1 MRGHVVEDILP
12 CIIIQSLILGLF
24 VTLNIVRKNTI
35 PFLLLA
41 GALLFLC
48 EIFLGPVKIEIQE
61 VLSIL
66 SGSGDPSSPTYTIV
80 VESRLPRACVAAV
93 SGIGLAWSGWLMQ
106 TLFRNPLAGPGVLGI
121 SSGAS
126 LGVALLILAAGSTT
140 GDVSIV
146 IAAMCGAIAVLLVIL
161 MIANRLADHLS
172 LLLFGVMLGYFV
184 SAIVSALQ
192 FKAGS
197 DALKTFVLWGM
208 GSFAEAGM
216 SDALW
221 IALVVLLAAAVMIFL
236 LKPLNLLLLGE
247 EYARSLG
254 VNIPRMRLSIV
265 VIVGLMTGAI
275 TAFCGPVAFIGLV
288 VPHLTRSMLRSSEH
302 RRLFIPVALM
312 GVVCSLGSDV
322 IARLAEL
329 PLNSIVSALG
339 APVVIY
345 MIVKG
350 AKSKAII

>member
-1 MRGHVVEDILP
+1 M
-12 CIIIQSLILGLF
+12 
-24 VTLNIVRKNTI
+24 
-35 PFLLLA
+35 
-41 GALLFLC
+41 FLC
-48 EIFLGPVKIEIQE
+48 EIFLGPVKIGIQE

-80 VESRLPRACVAAV
+80 VESRLPRACVATVA
-93 SGIGLAWSGWLMQ
+93 GIGLAWSGWLMQ

-126 LGVALLILAAGSTT
+126 LGVALLILIAGSSVGEITT
-140 GDVSIV
+140 VV
-146 IAAMCGAIAVLLVIL
+146 AAMSGAMAVLLVIL
-161 MIANRLADHLS
+161 LIANRLTDHLS

-197 DALKTFVLWGM
+197 DALKSFVLWGM
-208 GSFAEAGM
+208 GSFSEAGIA
-216 SDALW
+216 DAMW
-221 IALVVLLAAAVMIFL
+221 IAVLLLVGAVVIAML

-254 VNIPRMRLSIV
+254 VNLKQMRIAIV
-265 VIVGLMTGAI
+265 VVVGLMTGAI

-288 VPHLTRSMLRSSEH
+288 VPHLTRSLLRTSEH
-302 RRLFIPVALM
+302 RKLFLPVAIVGLT
-312 GVVCSLGSDV
+312 CSLGSDV
-322 IARLAEL
+322 LARLTEL
-329 PLNSIVSALG
+329 PLNSVVSALG

-350 AKSKAII
+350 SKSKALI

>member
-1 MRGHVVEDILP
+1 M
-12 CIIIQSLILGLF
+12 
-24 VTLNIVRKNTI
+24 
-35 PFLLLA
+35 
-41 GALLFLC
+41 
-48 EIFLGPVKIEIQE
+48 
-61 VLSIL
+61 LSIL

-80 VESRLPRACVAAV
+80 VESRLPRACLAAV
-93 SGIGLAWSGWLMQ
+93 SGMGLAWSGWLMQ
-106 TLFRNPLAGPGVLGI
+106 TMFRNPLAGPGVLGI

-126 LGVALLILAAGSTT
+126 LGVALLLLISGSAV
-140 GDVSIV
+140 GEVSTV
-146 IAAMCGAIAVLLVIL
+146 IAAMSGAIAVLLIIL
-161 MIANRLADHLS
+161 LIANRLTDHLS

-197 DALKTFVLWGM
+197 DALKSFVLWGM

-221 IALVVLLAAAVMIFL
+221 ILSLLGIAAIIILTM
-236 LKPLNLLLLGE
+236 LKPLNLLLLGD

-254 VNIPRMRLSIV
+254 VNLKQVRIAIV
-265 VIVGLMTGAI
+265 LVVGLTTGAI

-288 VPHLTRSMLRSSEH
+288 VPHLTRSMLQTSEH
-302 RRLFIPVALM
+302 RKLFIPVAMM

-322 IARLAEL
+322 LARLTEL

-350 AKSKAII
+350 SKSKALI

>member
-1 MRGHVVEDILP
+1 MNSISRY
-12 CIIIQSLILGLF
+12 
-24 VTLNIVRKNTI
+24 TI
-35 PFLLLA
+35 PLLVLA

-48 EIFLGPVKIEIQE
+48 EIFLGPVKIGIQE

-93 SGIGLAWSGWLMQ
+93 SGMGLAWSGWLMQ
-106 TLFRNPLAGPGVLGI
+106 TMFRNPLAGPGVLGI

-126 LGVALLILAAGSTT
+126 LGVALLLLISGSAV
-140 GDVSIV
+140 GEVSTV
-146 IAAMCGAIAVLLVIL
+146 IAAMSGAIAVLLIIL
-161 MIANRLADHLS
+161 LIANRLTDHLS

-197 DALKTFVLWGM
+197 DALKSFVLWGM

-216 SDALW
+216 ADALW
-221 IALVVLLAAAVMIFL
+221 ILALLGIAAIIILTM
-236 LKPLNLLLLGE
+236 LKPLNLLLLGD

-254 VNIPRMRLSIV
+254 VNLKQVRIAIV
-265 VIVGLMTGAI
+265 LVVGLTTGAI

-288 VPHLTRSMLRSSEH
+288 VPHLTRSMMQTSEH
-302 RRLFIPVALM
+302 RKLFIPVAMM

-322 IARLAEL
+322 LARLTEL

-350 AKSKAII
+350 SKSKALI

>member
-1 MRGHVVEDILP
+1 M
-12 CIIIQSLILGLF
+12 
-24 VTLNIVRKNTI
+24 
-35 PFLLLA
+35 
-41 GALLFLC
+41 
-48 EIFLGPVKIEIQE
+48 
-61 VLSIL
+61 LSIL

-93 SGIGLAWSGWLMQ
+93 SGMGLAWSGWLMQ
-106 TLFRNPLAGPGVLGI
+106 TMFRNPLAGPGVLGI

-126 LGVALLILAAGSTT
+126 LGVALLILISGSAVGEIST
-140 GDVSIV
+140 V
-146 IAAMCGAIAVLLVIL
+146 IAAMSGAVAVLLVIL
-161 MIANRLADHLS
+161 LIANRLTDHLS

-197 DALKTFVLWGM
+197 DALKSFVLWGM

-216 SDALW
+216 TDALW
-221 IALVVLLAAAVMIFL
+221 ILSLLGIAAIIILTM
-236 LKPLNLLLLGE
+236 LKPLNLLLLGD

-254 VNIPRMRLSIV
+254 VNLKQVRIAIV
-265 VIVGLMTGAI
+265 LVVGLTTGAI

-288 VPHLTRSMLRSSEH
+288 VPHLTRSMMQTSEH
-302 RRLFIPVALM
+302 RKLFIPVAMM

-322 IARLAEL
+322 LARLTEL

-350 AKSKAII
+350 SKSKALI

>member
-1 MRGHVVEDILP
+1 M
-12 CIIIQSLILGLF
+12 
-24 VTLNIVRKNTI
+24 
-35 PFLLLA
+35 LA
-41 GALLFLC
+41 GVLLFLC
-48 EIFLGPVKIEIQE
+48 EIFLGPVKIGVQE

-80 VESRLPRACVAAV
+80 VESRLPRACLAAV
-93 SGIGLAWSGWLMQ
+93 SGMGLAWSGWLMQ
-106 TLFRNPLAGPGVLGI
+106 TMFRNPLAGPGVLGI

-126 LGVALLILAAGSTT
+126 LGVALLLLISGSAV
-140 GDVSIV
+140 GEVSTV
-146 IAAMCGAIAVLLVIL
+146 IAAMSGAIAVLLIIL
-161 MIANRLADHLS
+161 LIANRLTDHLS

-197 DALKTFVLWGM
+197 DALKSFVLWGM

-221 IALVVLLAAAVMIFL
+221 ILSLLGIAAIIILTM
-236 LKPLNLLLLGE
+236 LKPLNLLLLGD

-254 VNIPRMRLSIV
+254 VNLKQVRIAIV
-265 VIVGLMTGAI
+265 LVVGLTTGAI

-288 VPHLTRSMLRSSEH
+288 VPHLTRSMLQTSEH
-302 RRLFIPVALM
+302 RKLFIPVAMM

-322 IARLAEL
+322 LARLTEL

-350 AKSKAII
+350 SKSKALI